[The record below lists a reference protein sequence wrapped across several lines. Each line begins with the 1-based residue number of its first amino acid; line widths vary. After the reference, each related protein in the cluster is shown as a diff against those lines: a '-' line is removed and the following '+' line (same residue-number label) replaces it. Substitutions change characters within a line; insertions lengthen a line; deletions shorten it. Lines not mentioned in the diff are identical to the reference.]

1 MILTLIKGVEMRKL
15 SSRFSANV
23 FAMGV
28 VSFLTDFSTEMI
40 YPLLPLFLTVQLGA
54 SKAFLGVMEGFA
66 ETTASFLKLFSGTL
80 ADALNVRKPIVFAGY
95 AISSVSKPLVA
106 VASAPWHVLAVRIAD
121 RVGKGIRTAPRDALL
136 ADSVEENGRGAA
148 FGLQRTMDNAG
159 AIAGPLAAALLLAL
173 LNRNLRLVF
182 ALSAVP
188 AAACVLVL
196 WLFVREVRPTVSR
209 ADTKTL
215 SLESARLLGPVFW
228 AYLGIVFLFTLG
240 NSSDAFI
247 LLRAANVGVP
257 TALVP
262 VVWVV
267 LSAVRMITSMPLGM
281 LSDRVGRRALI
292 VSGWLVYAMVYLG
305 FAAAKH
311 PWHIWVLFAL
321 YGLYF
326 GLTEGVE
333 KAFVADIVPAHL
345 RGTAYGAFNFAVGVG
360 ALPASIIAGLLWQ
373 KFGAA
378 YAFGFGAAAAF
389 AASVLLA
396 VFVVEGANSFSP
408 SNG

>member
-1 MILTLIKGVEMRKL
+1 MILTLIEGVEMRKL

-173 LNRNLRLVF
+173 LNKNLRLVF

-311 PWHIWVLFAL
+311 PWHVWVLFAL

-360 ALPASIIAGLLWQ
+360 ALPASIIAGALWQ

>member
-1 MILTLIKGVEMRKL
+1 MRTL

-80 ADALNVRKPIVFAGY
+80 ADALKVRKPIVFAGY

-106 VASAPWHVLAVRIAD
+106 VAGAPWHVLAVRIAD

-188 AAACVLVL
+188 AAACILVL

-215 SLESARLLGPVFW
+215 PLESARLLGPMFW

-292 VSGWLVYAMVYLG
+292 VSGWLVYAVVYLG
-305 FAAAKH
+305 FATAKH

-360 ALPASIIAGLLWQ
+360 ALPASIIAGVLWQ
-373 KFGAA
+373 NFGAA
-378 YAFGFGAAAAF
+378 YAFGFGATAAF